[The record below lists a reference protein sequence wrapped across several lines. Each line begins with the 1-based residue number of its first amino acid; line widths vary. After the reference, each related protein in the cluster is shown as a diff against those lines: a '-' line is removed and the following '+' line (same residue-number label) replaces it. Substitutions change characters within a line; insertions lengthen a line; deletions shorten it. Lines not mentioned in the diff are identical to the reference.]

1 MFEKVSR
8 LKVRYAT
15 DKGNVTT
22 EDLWDFNLSQLNELA
37 KGLNKKY
44 KEFDEDDF
52 LKVENKEKGLVK
64 LKFDIVLKVL
74 RTKQDEAAAAVDRKA
89 NAEKKQ
95 KFLAALEAKRDQGIG
110 EMSVEELEAKIAE
123 LS

>member
-1 MFEKVSR
+1 MFEKASR

-15 DKGNVTT
+15 GKGNVTT

-37 KGLNKKY
+37 KGLNKQHKA
-44 KEFDEDDF
+44 FDEDDF

-74 RTKQDEAAAAVDRKA
+74 RTKQDEAKASLDRKA

-110 EMSVEELEAKIAE
+110 ELSVEELEAKIAE
-123 LS
+123 LT